1 MKMQWGSIA
10 AAALALGVVP
20 AWAQS
25 SSSPPAPTRA
35 EVKKDT
41 ADANKAGA
49 IPGTGTGPNANYVPP
64 ITAKSDASRAEVKK
78 ETAAANKAG
87 AIPNT
92 GTGPTETVAEE
103 KAQRAAKS
111 TASRAEVKK
120 ETAAANKAG
129 EIKSGEANIPAKDK

>member
-1 MKMQWGSIA
+1 MKVQWGPIA
-10 AAALALGVVP
+10 AVALAFGALP

-25 SSSPPAPTRA
+25 SPASPAPTRA

-64 ITAKSDASRAEVKK
+64 ITAKSDTSRAEVKK

-92 GTGPTETVAEE
+92 GTGPTETAAEE

-129 EIKSGEANIPAKDK
+129 DIRSGEANLPAKDK